1 MAATESRRAPT
12 ATATVRDRDSDSYE
26 YKREVGLDEVANTLH
41 IVGVVKIEFRIGIL
55 RISKVIK

>member
-12 ATATVRDRDSDSYE
+12 ATATVRDRDSDSYK
-26 YKREVGLDEVANTLH
+26 YKRVVGLDEVANTLL
-41 IVGVVKIEFRIGIL
+41 IVRVVKIKFQIGKL